1 LQYPFAPSVT
11 WLELSDVN
19 NVLRIAIGAQLNPDF
34 WPAVSQ
40 RAREDTEVLSDECC
54 VGVPKH
60 GIRICELTDV
70 TLKVYGNR
78 LPTLH
83 TRKMLQATIFG
94 KSAVIDR
101 VARQIWLYENS
112 AKHDVPSN
120 AVLSRRRAAAVD

>member
-40 RAREDTEVLSDECC
+40 RAREDTEVLSDEFC

-60 GIRICELTDV
+60 GIRIRELTDV
-70 TLKVYGNR
+70 TLKVYGNG
-78 LPTLH
+78 LPALH
-83 TRKMLQATIFG
+83 ATKMLHAAIFG
-94 KSAVIDR
+94 VNIVVDR
-101 VARQIWLYENS
+101 CAGQIRLYEDA
-112 AKHDVPSN
+112 AKHGVPSN
-120 AVLSRRRAAAVD
+120 A